1 MMAKPSLLTRARVLF
16 LKHGLFVKAF
26 TACISLAYIAYRTT
40 RRPAGAATSTADDKP
55 PCDVLTNPAWAPR
68 LSTLRELSL
77 AGCGLTALPEAI
89 GACVSLEK
97 LDLARNDLVDL
108 PRSVAE
114 LDRLEIL
121 FILGSRRMTRVP
133 AVLAKVPSLTRLGL
147 RSNGLLALEGARL
160 PPNLVHVIFTD
171 NAIAAI
177 DDAAYAKF
185 GTVRKLML
193 ANNRL
198 VEFTGGK
205 KPAKNLAALELLRL
219 ANNDLAALPAA
230 VLSLPSLAWIALAGN
245 ARLLGAPPVDAAAAP
260 AISLAD
266 VDVAGA
272 EVLGR
277 GASGEVSAVTWR
289 GAPGALK
296 RLALKSSDGRAE
308 DELGVHAALG
318 GAAAQPASLIRAL
331 AVVRDPPAV
340 LMERLPAGAR
350 DLARPPTIVEVTRDR
365 YAPGERFSADFAL
378 NVAVSVARAVA
389 YLHDRGVAHGD
400 VYGHNTL
407 VHDASRLVKLGDFGA
422 SFFYGHVEKERRDL
436 FAKVEARALGV
447 LIAELGTRVVGDAA
461 TKRELLAVAD
471 AALAPDVAARATP
484 AAVLAALLALE
495 AGP

>member
-1 MMAKPSLLTRARVLF
+1 MLYLT
-16 LKHGLFVKAF
+16 HGLLAKAV
-26 TACISLAYIAYRTT
+26 TAILTLAYIAYRTT

-114 LDRLEIL
+114 LDKLEIL

-198 VEFTGGK
+198 VAFTGGTT
-205 KPAKNLAALELLRL
+205 PAKNLAALELLRL

-266 VDVAGA
+266 VDLAGA
-272 EVLGR
+272 EVLGK

-289 GAPGALK
+289 GKPGALK
-296 RLALKSSDGRAE
+296 RLALTSSDVNGENARRHPNIKFPAPRPPRVVPCVTVYTASSSLSGISIEFCSDTLVKSNPGLFVNAARRRAM
-308 DELGVHAALG
+308 LSSIKCAALN
-318 GAAAQPASLIRAL
+318 P
-331 AVVRDPPAV
+331 
-340 LMERLPAGAR
+340 
-350 DLARPPTIVEVTRDR
+350 
-365 YAPGERFSADFAL
+365 
-378 NVAVSVARAVA
+378 
-389 YLHDRGVAHGD
+389 
-400 VYGHNTL
+400 NTYVPL
-407 VHDASRLVKLGDFGA
+407 
-422 SFFYGHVEKERRDL
+422 
-436 FAKVEARALGV
+436 
-447 LIAELGTRVVGDAA
+447 
-461 TKRELLAVAD
+461 
-471 AALAPDVAARATP
+471 
-484 AAVLAALLALE
+484 
-495 AGP
+495 

>member
-1 MMAKPSLLTRARVLF
+1 M
-16 LKHGLFVKAF
+16 G
-26 TACISLAYIAYRTT
+26 ISHPF
-40 RRPAGAATSTADDKP
+40 PAQ
-55 PCDVLTNPAWAPR
+55 
-68 LSTLRELSL
+68 
-77 AGCGLTALPEAI
+77 
-89 GACVSLEK
+89 
-97 LDLARNDLVDL
+97 
-108 PRSVAE
+108 
-114 LDRLEIL
+114 
-121 FILGSRRMTRVP
+121 
-133 AVLAKVPSLTRLGL
+133 
-147 RSNGLLALEGARL
+147 
-160 PPNLVHVIFTD
+160 
-171 NAIAAI
+171 
-177 DDAAYAKF
+177 
-185 GTVRKLML
+185 
-193 ANNRL
+193 
-198 VEFTGGK
+198 
-205 KPAKNLAALELLRL
+205 
-219 ANNDLAALPAA
+219 AA

-272 EVLGR
+272 EVLGK

-308 DELGVHAALG
+308 DELGVHAALS

-331 AVVRDPPAV
+331 AVIRDPPAV

-350 DLARPPTIVEVTRDR
+350 DLAQPPTIVEVTRDR
-365 YAPGERFSADFAL
+365 YAPGERFSAAFAL
-378 NVAVSVARAVA
+378 NVAVNVARAVA

-422 SFFYGHVEKERRDL
+422 SFFYGHVDKERRDL